1 MKPNFWSGARIT
13 DTAGVCLL
21 KVDENNK
28 ILSNIRIVLVET
40 SHPGNIGA
48 TARAMKNMGLFNLAL
63 VKPKIFPSSEA
74 TSRASGADDILANAQ
89 VYNSLQAALEPCELV
104 LGASARIRHL
114 GWSEVGPKK
123 GSELIISAAK
133 TANVAMVFGR
143 ENSGLTNEELEL
155 CHHLLH
161 IPTNPAFSS
170 LNVASAVQV
179 LCYEIY
185 SAVIGDQ
192 VIQSPKAE
200 DRPATSQ
207 EFEGFFEHL
216 LNTLEKT
223 DFLQLYKTKR
233 LQQRIRRIFYR
244 AELNRTEVNILRG
257 VLTAIHNKLEGIKK
271 I

>member
-1 MKPNFWSGARIT
+1 LN
-13 DTAGVCLL
+13 
-21 KVDENNK
+21 VDENSK
-28 ILSNIRIVLVET
+28 ILSNIRIVLVQT

-48 TARAMKNMGLFNLAL
+48 TARAMKNMGLSDLAL
-63 VKPKIFPSSEA
+63 VKPKIFPSAEA
-74 TSRASGADDILANAQ
+74 TSRASGADNILANAG
-89 VYNSLQAALEPCELV
+89 VYDSLQEALAPCELV

-123 GSELIISAAK
+123 GCGLLIEAAK
-133 TANVAMVFGR
+133 TAPVAMVFGR

-161 IPTNPAFSS
+161 IPTNPEFSS

-185 SAVIGDQ
+185 SAIIGEQ
-192 VIQSPKAE
+192 KIESPEVE

-233 LQQRIRRIFYR
+233 LQQRIRRVFYR
-244 AELNRTEVNILRG
+244 SELNRTEVNILRG
-257 VLTAIHNKLEGIKK
+257 ILTAVNNKIEGIKK
-271 I
+271 RS

>member
-1 MKPNFWSGARIT
+1 MN
-13 DTAGVCLL
+13 
-21 KVDENNK
+21 VDENSK
-28 ILSNIRIVLVET
+28 ILSNIRIVLVQT

-48 TARAMKNMGLFNLAL
+48 TARAMKNMGLSDLAL
-63 VKPKIFPSSEA
+63 VQPKIFPSSEA
-74 TSRASGADDILANAQ
+74 TSRASGADNILASAN
-89 VYNSLQAALEPCELV
+89 VYDGLQEALAPCELV

-123 GSELIISAAK
+123 GCELVIAAAK
-133 TANVAMVFGR
+133 QAKVALVFGR

-161 IPTNPAFSS
+161 IPTHPDFSS

-185 SAVIGDQ
+185 STVIGEQ
-192 VIQSPKAE
+192 VIESPEVE

-207 EFEGFFEHL
+207 EFEGFFQHL
-216 LNTLEKT
+216 LMTLEKT

-233 LQQRIRRIFYR
+233 LQQRIRRVFYR
-244 AELNRTEVNILRG
+244 SELNRTEVNILRG
-257 VLTAIHNKLEGIKK
+257 ILTAVNNKIEGIKK
-271 I
+271 RS

>member
-1 MKPNFWSGARIT
+1 MWSGARIT
-13 DTAGVCLL
+13 DTIGVCLL

-28 ILSNIRIVLVET
+28 ILSNIKIVLVQT

-48 TARAMKNMGLFNLAL
+48 AARAMKNMGISDLAL
-63 VKPKIFPSSEA
+63 VNPLNFPCAEA
-74 TSRASGADDILANAQ
+74 TSRASGADNVLSNATVHSSLKEALA
-89 VYNSLQAALEPCELV
+89 PCELV

-123 GSELIISAAK
+123 GSELVVSAAK
-133 TANVAMVFGR
+133 NAPVALVFGR

-161 IPTNPAFSS
+161 IPTNPNFSS

-179 LCYEIY
+179 LCYELY
-185 SAVIGDQ
+185 SAVLGEQ
-192 VIQSPKAE
+192 VIEVPEPE

-207 EFEGFFEHL
+207 EFEGFFDHL
-216 LNTLEKT
+216 LSTLEKT
-223 DFLQLYKTKR
+223 EFLQLYKTKR

-244 AELNRTEVNILRG
+244 SELNRTEVNILRG
-257 VLTAIHNKLEGIKK
+257 ILTAMSNKLDGIKK
-271 I
+271 R

>member
-1 MKPNFWSGARIT
+1 
-13 DTAGVCLL
+13 L
-21 KVDENNK
+21 KVDENNE
-28 ILSNIRIVLVET
+28 ILSKIRIVLVQT

-48 TARAMKNMGLFNLAL
+48 TARAMKNMGLSDLAL
-63 VKPKIFPSSEA
+63 VNPKTFPSAEA
-74 TSRASGADDILANAQ
+74 TSRASGADDVLANAN
-89 VYNSLQAALEPCELV
+89 VYESLQDALAPCELV

-123 GSELIISAAK
+123 GSELLISAAK
-133 TANVAMVFGR
+133 TAPVAIVFGR

-161 IPTNPAFSS
+161 IPTNPEFSS

-185 SAVIGDQ
+185 SAVIGEYT
-192 VIQSPKAE
+192 IESPEAE

-207 EFEGFFEHL
+207 EFEGFFGHL
-216 LNTLEKT
+216 LSTLEKT
-223 DFLQLYKTKR
+223 EFLQLYKTKR

-244 AELNRTEVNILRG
+244 SELNRTEVNILRG
-257 VLTAIHNKLEGIKK
+257 ILTAINNKIDELK
-271 I
+271 

>member
-1 MKPNFWSGARIT
+1 M
-13 DTAGVCLL
+13 

-48 TARAMKNMGLFNLAL
+48 AARAMKNMGLTDLAL
-63 VKPKIFPSSEA
+63 VSPKVFPSAEA
-74 TSRASGADDILANAQ
+74 TSRASGADNILADAS
-89 VYNSLQAALEPCELV
+89 VYSSLKDALEPCELV

-123 GSELIISAAK
+123 GAELAITSAKSAK
-133 TANVAMVFGR
+133 VAFVFGR
-143 ENSGLTNEELEL
+143 ENSGLTNNELEL
-155 CHHLLH
+155 CNHLLH
-161 IPTNPAFSS
+161 IPTNPDFSS

-179 LCYEIY
+179 LAYEVY
-185 SAVIGDQ
+185 SAVIGEQ
-192 VIQSPKAE
+192 VIASPEAE

-207 EFEGFFEHL
+207 EFEGFFDHFL
-216 LNTLEKT
+216 KTLEKT

-244 AELNRTEVNILRG
+244 SELNRTEVNILRG
-257 VLTAIHNKLEGIKK
+257 VLTAINNKLDGL
-271 I
+271 

>member
-1 MKPNFWSGARIT
+1 
-13 DTAGVCLL
+13 L
-21 KVDENNK
+21 KVDENNE
-28 ILSNIRIVLVET
+28 ILSKIRIVLVQT

-48 TARAMKNMGLFNLAL
+48 TARAMKNMGLSDLAL
-63 VKPKIFPSSEA
+63 VNPKTFPSAEA
-74 TSRASGADDILANAQ
+74 TSRASGADDVLANTN
-89 VYNSLQAALEPCELV
+89 VYESLQDALAPCELV

-123 GSELIISAAK
+123 GSELLISAAK
-133 TANVAMVFGR
+133 TAPVAIVFGR

-161 IPTNPAFSS
+161 IPTNPEFSS

-185 SAVIGDQ
+185 SAVIGEYT
-192 VIQSPKAE
+192 IESPEAE

-207 EFEGFFEHL
+207 EFEGFFGHL
-216 LNTLEKT
+216 LSTLEKT
-223 DFLQLYKTKR
+223 EFLQLYKTKR

-244 AELNRTEVNILRG
+244 SELNRTEVNILRG
-257 VLTAIHNKLEGIKK
+257 ILTAINNKIDELK
-271 I
+271 